1 VIRSISS
8 KVVEKLRDKYGA
20 EKPFALSHDG
30 WNDFY
35 KKYREDTP
43 IRYFLLETVPDKID
57 SAYRFLISD
66 RIPNLRNVIAHRITE
81 RTHMI
86 DTGLE
91 VGYNEVDDRMF
102 HGMFNLLKE
111 FVEGELAWMEFIC
124 MDESHPLYDSYK
136 KQRIISKHCDFL
148 GIQSSKFRS
157 PELGVMHITKNIDMN
172 PYDASSISEQNS
184 IIRQIEKYKEI
195 LELYVWYVDLR
206 PNRKYISVEAFMS
219 IEDREKYEKEYGFC
233 FILSDRFKKDHP
245 DVYREYSNKINS
257 KHDSEQDFYEEDNK
271 MLKKLVDIRS
281 TLWT

>member
-1 VIRSISS
+1 
-8 KVVEKLRDKYGA
+8 
-20 EKPFALSHDG
+20 
-30 WNDFY
+30 
-35 KKYREDTP
+35 
-43 IRYFLLETVPDKID
+43 
-57 SAYRFLISD
+57 
-66 RIPNLRNVIAHRITE
+66 
-81 RTHMI
+81 
-86 DTGLE
+86 
-91 VGYNEVDDRMF
+91 
-102 HGMFNLLKE
+102 
-111 FVEGELAWMEFIC
+111 
-124 MDESHPLYDSYK
+124 
-136 KQRIISKHCDFL
+136 
-148 GIQSSKFRS
+148 
-157 PELGVMHITKNIDMN
+157 MN